1 MITESKQQKQTLAM
15 PAPGNSFCLPFPQ
28 NNQISGNLTPQN
40 YIISRNCIQESW
52 RTHDEIAK
60 NQNDG
65 LFAIGF

>member
-1 MITESKQQKQTLAM
+1 MITESTRQKQTLDT
-15 PAPGNSFCLPFPQ
+15 APPGDSFRHTFPQ
-28 NNQISGNLTPQN
+28 NHQISENPTPQN
-40 YIISRNCIQESW
+40 YIILRNCIQESW